1 MEFFQQASQYG
12 DLYVGIGSDA
22 TYLEYKHRKPMFPQE
37 ERLFMVKNIKA
48 VKEAYINEGSGVID
62 FLPTLDKVKPDVFV
76 VNAEGGSDEKR
87 RICKERGIEY
97 VELQRTPHAGLKARS
112 SSGLKKALLNVSEN
126 SAQEAGIPTR
136 LDLAGT
142 WIDQPYV
149 SMYHPG
155 WAITISLEPTFEVRD
170 RCGLSTST
178 RKMIQKIWPVK
189 LPKMDP
195 EMLAR
200 LVFCFEN
207 NPERHDGIISG
218 AQDSIGICVPGLVRH
233 YYDNNFWPEKIESTQ
248 DEMTLRFLEDHL
260 VMIPMEP
267 RRPGCSVVEGKDIT
281 PEKVKAL
288 ADAADACWKAILA
301 HDLDAFAAAYKASF
315 EAQIAMFP
323 GMVNPSI
330 NGVIEPEAS
339 VQPMIDRYSSMEDVI
354 GCGLTCLE
362 TSANPYTTVLGHPDK
377 AESRINLSQSLN
389 GIGWIVGPLVGG
401 QLLFSGVNIA
411 IPYALVGIFVLAV
424 ALILSRIKLPDP
436 RRAHEA
442 DTNEKVE
449 EKPMRV
455 MAFGFGMLTLFLYV
469 AAQTGVNSFFINYA
483 EESIHIEKQTA
494 SLYLAFG
501 GMGLFF
507 IGRLAGGVIM
517 NYIQPRLVLLVCAIL
532 TFVATLIVVVC
543 SGTLSLIAFFALYL
557 GESIM
562 FPTIFSLALRDA
574 GTKTKLA
581 SSLLIMTIVGGAVA
595 PVIMGYIADTTGSM
609 AIAFLIPLVC
619 YGVIGGYALSK
630 RSGSYL
636 EKK

>member
-1 MEFFQQASQYG
+1 
-12 DLYVGIGSDA
+12 
-22 TYLEYKHRKPMFPQE
+22 
-37 ERLFMVKNIKA
+37 
-48 VKEAYINEGSGVID
+48 
-62 FLPTLDKVKPDVFV
+62 
-76 VNAEGGSDEKR
+76 
-87 RICKERGIEY
+87 
-97 VELQRTPHAGLKARS
+97 
-112 SSGLKKALLNVSEN
+112 
-126 SAQEAGIPTR
+126 
-136 LDLAGT
+136 
-142 WIDQPYV
+142 
-149 SMYHPG
+149 
-155 WAITISLEPTFEVRD
+155 
-170 RCGLSTST
+170 
-178 RKMIQKIWPVK
+178 
-189 LPKMDP
+189 MDP

-207 NPERHDGIISG
+207 NPERHDDIISG

-288 ADAADACWKAILA
+288 ADTADACWKAMSALTQ
-301 HDLDAFAAAYKASF
+301 AAVYGAYFLMALPAGWIIRKW
-315 EAQIAMFP
+315 
-323 GMVNPSI
+323 GYRR
-330 NGVIEPEAS
+330 GVITGLVLFGIGALMFILGS
-339 VQPMIDRYSSMEDVI
+339 RINSFYFFVLSLFVI

-424 ALILSRIKLPDP
+424 ALVLSRIKLPDP

-517 NYIQPRLVLLVCAIL
+517 NYIQPRLVLLACAIL
-532 TFVATLIVVVC
+532 TFIATLIVVVC

-595 PVIMGYIADTTGSM
+595 PVIMGYIADTTGCM

-619 YGVIGGYALSK
+619 YGVIGGYAAMPRYSSLDVK
-630 RSGSYL
+630 RD
-636 EKK
+636 

>member
-1 MEFFQQASQYG
+1 MWGFAHGILEVLNPHFQESFHISKAMSALTQAAVYG
-12 DLYVGIGSDA
+12 AYFLMALPAGWIIRKWGYRRGVITGLVLFGIGA
-22 TYLEYKHRKPMFPQE
+22 LMFIPGS
-37 ERLFMVKNIKA
+37 RINSFYFFVLSLF
-48 VKEAYINEGSGVID
+48 
-62 FLPTLDKVKPDVFV
+62 
-76 VNAEGGSDEKR
+76 
-87 RICKERGIEY
+87 
-97 VELQRTPHAGLKARS
+97 
-112 SSGLKKALLNVSEN
+112 
-126 SAQEAGIPTR
+126 
-136 LDLAGT
+136 
-142 WIDQPYV
+142 
-149 SMYHPG
+149 
-155 WAITISLEPTFEVRD
+155 
-170 RCGLSTST
+170 
-178 RKMIQKIWPVK
+178 
-189 LPKMDP
+189 
-195 EMLAR
+195 
-200 LVFCFEN
+200 
-207 NPERHDGIISG
+207 
-218 AQDSIGICVPGLVRH
+218 
-233 YYDNNFWPEKIESTQ
+233 
-248 DEMTLRFLEDHL
+248 
-260 VMIPMEP
+260 
-267 RRPGCSVVEGKDIT
+267 
-281 PEKVKAL
+281 
-288 ADAADACWKAILA
+288 
-301 HDLDAFAAAYKASF
+301 
-315 EAQIAMFP
+315 
-323 GMVNPSI
+323 
-330 NGVIEPEAS
+330 
-339 VQPMIDRYSSMEDVI
+339 VI

-424 ALILSRIKLPDP
+424 ALVLSRIKLPDP

-455 MAFGFGMLTLFLYV
+455 MAFGFGMLALFLYV

-619 YGVIGGYALSK
+619 YGGIGTYALSK
-630 RSGSYL
+630 RHVPL
-636 EKK
+636 

>member
-1 MEFFQQASQYG
+1 
-12 DLYVGIGSDA
+12 
-22 TYLEYKHRKPMFPQE
+22 
-37 ERLFMVKNIKA
+37 
-48 VKEAYINEGSGVID
+48 
-62 FLPTLDKVKPDVFV
+62 
-76 VNAEGGSDEKR
+76 
-87 RICKERGIEY
+87 
-97 VELQRTPHAGLKARS
+97 
-112 SSGLKKALLNVSEN
+112 
-126 SAQEAGIPTR
+126 
-136 LDLAGT
+136 
-142 WIDQPYV
+142 
-149 SMYHPG
+149 MYHPG

-267 RRPGCSVVEGKDIT
+267 RRPG
-281 PEKVKAL
+281 
-288 ADAADACWKAILA
+288 
-301 HDLDAFAAAYKASF
+301 
-315 EAQIAMFP
+315 
-323 GMVNPSI
+323 
-330 NGVIEPEAS
+330 
-339 VQPMIDRYSSMEDVI
+339 
-354 GCGLTCLE
+354 
-362 TSANPYTTVLGHPDK
+362 
-377 AESRINLSQSLN
+377 SRINLSQSLN

-424 ALILSRIKLPDP
+424 AL
-436 RRAHEA
+436 
-442 DTNEKVE
+442 
-449 EKPMRV
+449 
-455 MAFGFGMLTLFLYV
+455 
-469 AAQTGVNSFFINYA
+469 
-483 EESIHIEKQTA
+483 
-494 SLYLAFG
+494 
-501 GMGLFF
+501 
-507 IGRLAGGVIM
+507 
-517 NYIQPRLVLLVCAIL
+517 VLLICAIL

-619 YGVIGGYALSK
+619 YRVIGGYAFSK
-630 RSGSYL
+630 RSGSSL
-636 EKK
+636 AKK